1 MLKGVDGK
9 IQLTF
14 FLFLFETFSEKK
26 SLNFHQ
32 EQNDIQSC
40 VIFLEIL
47 QKQIYFSCNCSLAV
61 FDSYRWDPQS
71 ALGHDI
77 LTIINHSSL
86 FLLGQHSR
94 EIRVTKV

>member
-32 EQNDIQSC
+32 EQKDIQSC

-61 FDSYRWDPQS
+61 FDSYR
-71 ALGHDI
+71 
-77 LTIINHSSL
+77 
-86 FLLGQHSR
+86 
-94 EIRVTKV
+94 